1 LSIELNLFAWVPHEN
16 TRRCNLRDDCR
27 GKKIPVDQYGYR
39 LDPED
44 WNEAA
49 AEELARKAG
58 VTLTPLHWDVLQF
71 MRAILDEHGVAPD
84 ARFVFRFLESQTFG
98 KSKSGRDMF
107 FELFPYGYT
116 GQACRIAGMRQPR
129 AWSTG

>member
-1 LSIELNLFAWVPHEN
+1 MR
-16 TRRCNLRDDCR
+16 TRADVISEMIAG
-27 GKKIPVDQYGYR
+27 GKKIPVDQHGYR

-84 ARFVFRFLESQTFG
+84 ARFVFRFLEPSLREIEIRARYVFRAF
-98 KSKSGRDMF
+98 SLWVYR
-107 FELFPYGYT
+107 
-116 GQACRIAGMRQPR
+116 AGVQDRRHASAPGLEHR
-129 AWSTG
+129 LKAGAILR